1 MWIRLRQIAVVT
13 SDLLETALDIQTVL
27 GVEACHTDPGVSV
40 FGLKNTLWPIG
51 NQFLECATPITTNTA
66 GGRFIERR
74 GCDTVYMVI
83 SQVDDVSS
91 RITHVEDLGVRIANH
106 MN

>member
-51 NQFLECATPITTNTA
+51 ESVL
-66 GGRFIERR
+66 GV
-74 GCDTVYMVI
+74 CDTNNYKHRWR
-83 SQVDDVSS
+83 SLH
-91 RITHVEDLGVRIANH
+91 RAPGRRYRLYGH
-106 MN
+106 